1 MPPEQTRDTNS
12 EATLYRWSPWIVF
25 VFALLLNLPSIW
37 SETSVTCSDEYQ
49 LSLRTPMEMDAR
61 GEWLTPWLNDQ
72 PRLRKPPLIYWAILS
87 TYKIFGVNLVSARI
101 WAVLAG
107 AGLCLCACLL
117 ARQLSRSNGLLAG
130 LIAMGCVGVAIEA
143 RQAMLDLP
151 LAVFSAFAVL
161 FWLRWIKREKLFDI
175 MLCAIWV
182 GLSFLMKGPV
192 GLFFFFAGALA
203 ALWAFD
209 AWKILL
215 RRSMQFLLW
224 LVIVAA
230 ISLPWPLMMKQ
241 LHGDKFAQI
250 LGEELTERKFG
261 TWNAMSPLSA
271 LGGALGLIF
280 PWTPLVV
287 GAIISHFRKPRS
299 DGSQNNSWLLAWL
312 VASILPFFFMKAFE
326 RYMLAVIPL
335 QAVLAADWIQSAP
348 TKCKTFAWR
357 LSLALLAVVGVFVSM
372 FALWFKLGM
381 VGPLLCLAVVAYGV
395 WHAWRSTDVWTT
407 AASAALI
414 LMLCLGVIYPT
425 LGISHIAP
433 DVKGNVGTDT
443 ARIFGMYQ
451 PSLLSARL
459 GYSVQMFNTEKFLAA
474 QTNAPVSEVVF
485 VEETVVAE
493 FEQMARDRGLKIEDA
508 GRFKTFYSRRA
519 WLRFARE
526 SARGSEWKHAFGE
539 RSLESLK
546 TEIRYYRVSV
556 LPKNSASSSNSDNHS
571 SIHDGRAR
579 HSVRAVVCL
588 AKSGAHGVPRPTN
601 GFWMREQPPLS
612 S

>member
-1 MPPEQTRDTNS
+1 MPPEHSATPNS
-12 EATLYRWSPWIVF
+12 EATLYRWSPWLVF
-25 VFALLLNLPSIW
+25 IFALLLNFPSIW
-37 SETSVTCSDEYQ
+37 NETSVTCSDEYQ
-49 LSLRTPMEMDAR
+49 LSIRTPMEMDAR

-87 TYKIFGVNLVSARI
+87 TYKTFGINLVSARI
-101 WAVLAG
+101 WAALAG
-107 AGLCLCACLL
+107 GGICLCACLL

-130 LIAMGCVGVAIEA
+130 LLAMGCVGVAIEA

-175 MLCAIWV
+175 VACALWV

-209 AWKILL
+209 AWKILI
-215 RRSMQFLLW
+215 RRAWQLLLW
-224 LVIVAA
+224 VVIVAT
-230 ISLPWPLMMKQ
+230 ISLPWPLMMKN
-241 LHGDKFAQI
+241 LWGDKFAQI

-280 PWTPLVV
+280 PWTPLVL
-287 GAIISHFRKPRS
+287 GAIIIHFKKARAHR
-299 DGSQNNSWLLAWL
+299 SQNNSWLVAWL
-312 VASILPFFFMKAFE
+312 VLSILPFFFMKAFE

-335 QAVLAADWIQSAP
+335 QAVLAAGWLQSSES
-348 TKCKTFAWR
+348 TKCKTCTWR
-357 LSLALLAVVGVFVSM
+357 LSLILLSLVGVVVSA

-381 VGPLLCLAVVAYGV
+381 VGPVLCLAVVAWGL
-395 WHAWRSTDVWTT
+395 WHAFRSSAVWTP
-407 AASAALI
+407 AASAALV
-414 LMLCLGVIYPT
+414 LMLSLGVIYPT
-425 LGISHIAP
+425 LGISSIAP
-433 DVKGNVGTDT
+433 DVKEKVCTAT
-443 ARIFGMYQ
+443 ARVFGMYQ

-459 GYSVQMFNTEKFLAA
+459 GYSVQMFNSETFIATR
-474 QTNAPVSEVVF
+474 TNAPVTEVVF
-485 VEETVVAE
+485 VEETVVAA
-493 FEQMARDRGLKIEDA
+493 FEQMARKNGLKIEEID
-508 GRFKTFYSRRA
+508 RFKTFYSRRA

-526 SARGSEWKHAFGE
+526 SARWPDWRQALCE

-556 LPKNSASSSNSDNHS
+556 NPA
-571 SIHDGRAR
+571 
-579 HSVRAVVCL
+579 
-588 AKSGAHGVPRPTN
+588 
-601 GFWMREQPPLS
+601 QP
-612 S
+612 

>member
-1 MPPEQTRDTNS
+1 MPPEQTGDTNS
-12 EATLYRWSPWIVF
+12 EATLYRWSPWLVF

-87 TYKIFGVNLVSARI
+87 TYKIFGVNLISARI
-101 WAVLAG
+101 WAALAG

-130 LIAMGCVGVAIEA
+130 LLAMGCVGVAIEA

-151 LAVFSAFAVL
+151 LAVFSSFAVL

-175 MLCAIWV
+175 VVCALWV

-209 AWKILL
+209 AWKVLL
-215 RRSMQFLLW
+215 RRAWQLLLW
-224 LVIVAA
+224 LIIVAS
-230 ISLPWPLMMKQ
+230 ISLPWPLMMKH
-241 LHGDKFAQI
+241 LWGDKFAQI

-287 GAIISHFRKPRS
+287 GAIISHVRKSRS
-299 DGSQNNSWLLAWL
+299 DRSQNNSWLVAWL
-312 VASILPFFFMKAFE
+312 VVSILPFFFMKAFE

-335 QAVLAADWIQSAP
+335 QAVLAADWLQSAP
-348 TKCKTFAWR
+348 TKCKTCAWR
-357 LSLALLAVVGVFVSM
+357 LSLILLALVGVVVSV
-372 FALWFKLGM
+372 FALWFKLGII
-381 VGPLLCLAVVAYGV
+381 GPLLCLVVVVWGV
-395 WHAWRSTDVWTT
+395 WHAFRSTDVWTP
-407 AASAALI
+407 AASAALV

-433 DVKGNVGTDT
+433 DVNEKVGTLT
-443 ARIFGMYQ
+443 ARMFGMYQ

-459 GYSVQMFNTEKFLAA
+459 GYSVQMFNAEKFLAA
-474 QTNAPVSEVVF
+474 QTNAPVTEVVF

-493 FEQMARDRGLKIEDA
+493 FEQTARKHGLKIEEID
-508 GRFKTFYSRRA
+508 RFKTFYSRKA
-519 WLRFARE
+519 WLRFARAD
-526 SARGSEWKHAFGE
+526 ARWPEWKQALCE

-556 LPKNSASSSNSDNHS
+556 PLQERGRSPSAARGERGERWSKQTSAKVRKCC
-571 SIHDGRAR
+571 GRGTAR
-579 HSVRAVVCL
+579 APGQIAS
-588 AKSGAHGVPRPTN
+588 
-601 GFWMREQPPLS
+601 
-612 S
+612 